1 MNNRSLKPVQLTS
14 NSIREKAIINN
25 YVFVDS
31 QLKDA
36 GQALEDKQ
44 FVLENVNQMMHLI
57 QKYC

>member
-44 FVLENVNQMMHLI
+44 FVLENVNQMMQLI

>member
-31 QLKDA
+31 PLKGA
-36 GQALEDKQ
+36 GQALEDKH
-44 FVLENVNQMMHLI
+44 FVLGNLIQMMQLI
-57 QKYC
+57 HKYC